1 MRDRATIALSD
12 RGELEL
18 AVSTRPPNLNLWY
31 GYELHS
37 YRLALASLSS
47 IRRNY
52 ADARPTPGLSDTKLD
67 HAGNVCSGSVYN
79 YNSSERNMLMNNIPH
94 ATDRAAWE
102 CACGVG
108 RDATSDG
115 LAGPASTPH
124 DLPYCYSRPRSR
136 PLPKT
141 LTLDQ
146 HTRRPRRRPSSTPNY
161 PACPS
166 L

>member
-52 ADARPTPGLSDTKLD
+52 ADAPVRLRLSDTKLD

-102 CACGVG
+102 CRRVAWAS
-108 RDATSDG
+108 RR
-115 LAGPASTPH
+115 LAGPASKPH

-146 HTRRPRRRPSSTPNY
+146 HTRRPHRRPSSTPNY

>member
-12 RGELEL
+12 RGEREL

-67 HAGNVCSGSVYN
+67 NAGNVCSGSVYN

-102 CACGVG
+102 CRRVAWAS
-108 RDATSDG
+108 RR
-115 LAGPASTPH
+115 LAGPASKPH

-146 HTRRPRRRPSSTPNY
+146 HTRRPRRRPSSAPNY